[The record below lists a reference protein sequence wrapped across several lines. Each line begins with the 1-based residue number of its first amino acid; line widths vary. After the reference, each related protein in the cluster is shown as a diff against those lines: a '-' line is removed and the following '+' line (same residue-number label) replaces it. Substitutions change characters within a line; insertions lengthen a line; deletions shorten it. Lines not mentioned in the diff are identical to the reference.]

1 MVVVADTSPINYL
14 ILIDQIDLLPALYG
28 QVLLPAAVAAELR
41 HPETPERV
49 RRWMDSPPLWL
60 SVETVAAVADPRL
73 VELDPGE
80 REAIALALE
89 RGVPLILMDE
99 TKGRRQA
106 RSLQLSVRGTLGVLE
121 HAARLKKIEFLPVL
135 RKLEATNFR
144 ITPSVRDAAIRRS
157 QA

>member
-14 ILIDQIDLLPALYG
+14 ILIDQIDLLSFLYG
-28 QVLLPAAVAAELR
+28 TVLVPPAVAGELR
-41 HPETPERV
+41 DAETPEKV
-49 RRWMDSPPLWL
+49 RRWMDRLPPWL
-60 SVETVAAVADPRL
+60 SVETVAATDDPRL

-89 RGVPLILMDE
+89 RGVSLILMDE

-106 RSLQLSVRGTLGVLE
+106 RSLQLLVRGTLGVLE

-135 RKLEATNFR
+135 QKLEATTFR
-144 ITPSVRDAAIRRS
+144 MTPYVREAAIRRS
-157 QA
+157 QG